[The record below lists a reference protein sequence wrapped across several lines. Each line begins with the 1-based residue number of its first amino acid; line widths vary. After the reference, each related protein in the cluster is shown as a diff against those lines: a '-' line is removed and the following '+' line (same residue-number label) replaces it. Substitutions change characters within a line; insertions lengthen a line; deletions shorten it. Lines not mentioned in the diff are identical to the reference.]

1 MKLKKNLN
9 LREIYANSNN
19 KFVNLKNNYFIVE
32 VQEIYYFLQ
41 KSLNQ
46 RKFPIKN

>member
-1 MKLKKNLN
+1 MKVKKYLN
-9 LREIYANSNN
+9 LREIYANNNN

-41 KSLNQ
+41 ISL
-46 RKFPIKN
+46 IKENFQ